1 MYKIYTKILC
11 WPKRRIPIPLVMKL
25 TILLMTTVLL
35 QVSAAGFGQKITLSK
50 KAATIEAVFEEIT
63 KQTGYMIL
71 CQMDIIK
78 TAGVNDINYKQA
90 TIEEVLGTF
99 FPQKRLSYTLKN
111 KTIIIQQMEQA
122 GQLKNTEP
130 AAFRNIDV
138 NGKVVDETGAPLS
151 GASIIVKNTNQAIST
166 DINGNFS
173 FKNINE
179 HSILVVSYLSF
190 ITQEIPVA
198 GKTTINLV
206 LRESTKGLNEIVVVG
221 YGTQKRG
228 HITSAISS
236 FKPTE
241 KNSRPVLGPDQLIQG
256 KMAGVM
262 VSSGSGNLGGANRVS
277 IRGIGSLSASN
288 EPLYVIDG
296 VPVRSH
302 NAALFNFGEDM
313 NPLAELNP
321 NDIESVDVLKD
332 AASSAIY
339 GSRATNGV
347 ILITTKSGKSGK
359 SKMNIDAFSG
369 IQQVPHLSK
378 LKMAD
383 SKTYVNVIN
392 EGIDNYNL
400 QYGYAP
406 GVGNFVPYIQ
416 NPYPGLPDTDWLDLV
431 LQTAN
436 TNSLNLSFSGGSD
449 KGTYFISGSYLD
461 QQGAIKTNS
470 LKKYTAKINL
480 TQNVFS
486 WLKVGANTNMSYSHN
501 NRVPGSNLGSTVLA
515 RGLEQRPFDRPYKP
529 DGNYYVGGTSELLR
543 NNAVQIL
550 NEQKAYLDNYRF
562 LGNFFGELSFTKDLK
577 FKSSVGTD
585 LIYTHDYVYYNENHP
600 YGTGSGRLIDNTRL
614 NTNIVFENTLN
625 YNHKF
630 GELDLAVLTGH
641 SFQKIGAS
649 DNSVDGSGFPS
660 ASFDVNSV
668 AATITAAS
676 TGLSENAL
684 ESYFSRANLAYADK
698 YLLSVSMRAD
708 GSSRFSRQKRYGY
721 FPSVSAG
728 WELSKESFWMLS
740 GTDLKLRASY
750 GKTGNQEGIG
760 NYAYQ
765 ALAGGG
771 YNYNNA
777 SGLAI
782 TGFGNDQLTWES
794 ANQFNTGLE
803 LGLFKGKINITAD
816 YFVKNTTNLLY
827 EKPTAGTTGFTSL
840 TTNIGSMKN
849 KGLELGINTN
859 YALGKV
865 LWNSN
870 FNISFIK
877 NKLTSLLG
885 NEDLLIG
892 ANRVLRVGSE
902 VGSFY
907 IYKQTGIYQ
916 SDAEVPKSLYDTG
929 IRAGDVKYED
939 VDNNGAIDVKDRLIV
954 GSSNPDFFGGWDNS
968 FTYGNFDL
976 NFSVT
981 YSYGAEVYAP
991 WRINV
996 SRLAGTYFPFLE
1008 SEANG
1013 RWTGPGTSNTVPRA
1027 INGNTY
1033 NTYNSTRFLENGSY
1047 LRLRN
1052 LSIGYN
1058 LPKTLLSKFKL
1069 ERLRVYAQA
1078 DNLFLLTRYSGIDP
1092 EVNDNTDPKFLGDDN
1107 LVMPQLRSFNLGFN
1121 LTF

>member
-1 MYKIYTKILC
+1 
-11 WPKRRIPIPLVMKL
+11 
-25 TILLMTTVLL
+25 MTTVLL

-50 KAATIEAVFEEIT
+50 KSASIETVFEEIT
-63 KQTGYMIL
+63 RQTGYRVL

-78 TAGVNDINYKQA
+78 MAGTNDINYKQSS
-90 TIEEVLGTF
+90 IDDVLNTF
-99 FPQKRLSYTLKN
+99 FSAKDVSYTIKN
-111 KTIIIQQMEQA
+111 KTIIIQRKEERA
-122 GQLKNTEP
+122 PTKIPVAEPLKG
-130 AAFRNIDV
+130 IDLTGRV
-138 NGKVVDETGAPLS
+138 TDEIGSPLS
-151 GASIIVKNTNQAIST
+151 GASVQVKNTSLAAST
-166 DINGNFS
+166 DANGNFS
-173 FKNINE
+173 FRNIDENAVL
-179 HSILVVSYLSF
+179 IISYLSF
-190 ITQEIPVA
+190 ITQEVPLT
-198 GKTTINLV
+198 GKKTLNIV
-206 LRESTKGLNEIVVVG
+206 LKESTKGLNEVVVVG
-221 YGTQKRG
+221 YGTQKRSQV
-228 HITSAISS
+228 TSAISS

-332 AASSAIY
+332 AASAAIY

-347 ILITTKSGKSGK
+347 ILITTKSGKIGK

-369 IQQVPHLSK
+369 IQQVPYLSK

-383 SKTYVNVIN
+383 SKTYVAVIN

-406 GVGNFVPYIQ
+406 GIGNFVPYIQ

-436 TNSLNLSFSGGSD
+436 TNSVNLSFSGGSD

-461 QQGAIKTNS
+461 QQGAVKTNS

-480 TQNVFS
+480 SQNVFA

-529 DGNYYVGGTSELLR
+529 DGSYYVGGTSELLR
-543 NNAVQIL
+543 NNSLQIL

-562 LGNFFGELSFTKDLK
+562 LGNFFGEVSFTKDLK
-577 FKSSVGTD
+577 FKSSIGTD

-630 GELDLAVLTGH
+630 GELDLALLAGH

-668 AATITAAS
+668 ASTITAAS

-708 GSSRFSRQKRYGY
+708 GSSRFAKQKRYGY

-728 WELSKESFWMLS
+728 WELSKESFWKPKDV
-740 GTDLKLRASY
+740 DLKLRASY
-750 GKTGNQEGIG
+750 GNTGNQEGIG

-794 ANQFNTGLE
+794 ANQFNTGFD
-803 LGLFKGKINITAD
+803 LGLFNGKVNITAD
-816 YFVKNTTNLLY
+816 YFIKNTTNLLY
-827 EKPTAGTTGFTSL
+827 EKPTAATTGFTSL
-840 TTNIGSMKN
+840 TSNIGSMKN
-849 KGLELGINTN
+849 RGLELGINTN
-859 YALGKV
+859 YQFGQL

-870 FNISFIK
+870 FNISFIR
-877 NKLTSLLG
+877 NKLSSLLG
-885 NEDLLIG
+885 NQDLLIG

-907 IYKQTGIYQ
+907 IYRQTGIFQ
-916 SDAEVPKSLYDTG
+916 SDTEVPKPLYDAG

-939 VDNNGAIDVKDRLIV
+939 VDNNGAIDINDRLIV

-968 FTYGNFDL
+968 FSYGNFDL

-1008 SEANG
+1008 SEANN
-1013 RWTGPGTSNTVPRA
+1013 RWTGPGTSNNVPRA
-1027 INGNTY
+1027 ISGNTY
-1033 NTYNSTRFLENGSY
+1033 NTYNSTRFLEDGSY

-1058 LPKTLLSKFKL
+1058 LPKKLLAKFKL

-1107 LVMPQLRSFNLGFN
+1107 LVMPQLRSFNIGFN